1 MSTADLEQEI
11 SRIDEEIAELQASL
25 SEITA
30 VESGITRPGSQ
41 QRDSGYSGHHEH
53 QARTPAGA
61 RFTKGLTTTTRI
73 FS

>member
-11 SRIDEEIAELQASL
+11 SKIAGEIAELQASL
-25 SEITA
+25 NEITA

-53 QARTPAGA
+53 SQNVAKHFCQHA
-61 RFTKGLTTTTRI
+61 LT
-73 FS
+73 